1 MCGALNWFAPSLLDY
16 VDRRDNES
24 AKQVIR
30 RYVKEL
36 DSRMKDCDF
45 SEDTCRFFVNG
56 LQFSLAAYGAVLW
69 SAQTAVL
76 RIPLPTPFKKLHA
89 GQSDTPAFA
98 AEIISTGVASQC
110 TAKVDGTPCLLL
122 GAPMITRGR
131 VTGVIEVIQR
141 EAESDTIRAHM
152 KFLTRIAAIAAPLSL

>member
-1 MCGALNWFAPSLLDY
+1 MPASRTPEGDSIECTICGARSIIDISTPAGDCVCPVCGALNWFAPSLLDY

-76 RIPLPTPFKKLHA
+76 RIPLPTPFKSCMRGKAIHLL
-89 GQSDTPAFA
+89 
-98 AEIISTGVASQC
+98 SQ
-110 TAKVDGTPCLLL
+110 L
-122 GAPMITRGR
+122 R
-131 VTGVIEVIQR
+131 
-141 EAESDTIRAHM
+141 
-152 KFLTRIAAIAAPLSL
+152 